1 MLFNYRPVSNL
12 PFISK
17 VLEKVVSARL
27 STHKK
32 ENNLYETF
40 QSAYRSGH
48 STETALLR
56 VQNDI
61 LRAIDSG
68 KCVFLVLLDLSA
80 AFDTVTHDGML
91 DRLKSRF
98 GITGDAQRW
107 IASYLKERS
116 QSVCISGKK
125 SYVGTT
131 NMRCTTRISA

>member
-1 MLFNYRPVSNL
+1 M
-12 PFISK
+12 
-17 VLEKVVSARL
+17 VSARL

-61 LRAIDSG
+61 WRAIDSR

-80 AFDTVTHDGML
+80 AFDAVAHDVML

-98 GITGDAQRW
+98 GITVMHNG
-107 IASYLKERS
+107 
-116 QSVCISGKK
+116 G
-125 SYVGTT
+125 
-131 NMRCTTRISA
+131 